1 MRNQLHSVIVSLFVI
16 ILIAGCSSTPE
27 IAEAPPTPEATPQ
40 EEVAVQEPVQAEE
53 SEPEMPLET
62 VFYFDYDDATL
73 RPSVREA
80 IEEHAKRLKE
90 NTLVIK
96 IEGHADERGTE
107 EYNRELGQRRAE
119 AVRDL
124 LISMGVNSSQIETIS
139 YGESNPDI
147 VGHNEA
153 VWQKNRRVV
162 IKE

>member
-1 MRNQLHSVIVSLFVI
+1 MRNQLHPVIVSLFVLT
-16 ILIAGCSSTPE
+16 LIAGCSSTPQM
-27 IAEAPPTPEATPQ
+27 AESPSAPDATPQ
-40 EEVAVQEPVQAEE
+40 EEVAAQEPVQAEE
-53 SEPEMPLET
+53 PEPGMPLET

-73 RPSVREA
+73 RPGVREA

-90 NTLVIK
+90 NTLAVR

-107 EYNRELGQRRAE
+107 TYNKELGQRRAE

-139 YGESNPDI
+139 YGESNPD
-147 VGHNEA
+147 VAGHNEA

-162 IKE
+162 IK